1 MKDQKRIKTIKIRE
15 AIDRILAKMKDMEVS
30 YSQELKQVH
39 PIYKRSATNLIHY
52 LALRT
57 FNIDKLD
64 EDLMRLGLPKISEFE
79 GHIRHSILDL
89 KHLINSLMGEFPE
102 EPTPR
107 SVSLIQSEKFI
118 RKNTKLLFGYKSKK
132 RKTRIMVTL
141 PNTAADDLEF
151 VRKLLRS
158 GMNCARINCA
168 HDEASIWL
176 KMIENVKEA
185 RRLERNKCK
194 ITMDLGGPKLRT
206 GPMTPGPKVVHIRPQ
221 RDDLG
226 RVSTPAKLWI
236 APPDIPPPVNTDFQA
251 FIPVDHILF
260 SKIKTGNMIKF
271 VDARGKNCRIVIDRK
286 EGKGKWGVCS
296 DSAYLET
303 GTEMILHKKKQS
315 GKTKHRV
322 GELLPKE
329 QFILLHTGDL
339 LRLHKNAEPGE
350 NAKYDED
357 GKLLSIA
364 HVSCSLPQIIDMV
377 KEGEPIYFD
386 DGKIEGIIKE
396 VGPEELI
403 IRIIQAKD
411 RGSKLKADKGINLP
425 LSDLRIS
432 GLTKKDRQD
441 LRFVA
446 SHADTVN
453 FSFVNSSA
461 DVEDLYSQ
469 LDDLNAHIGVI
480 LKIETQ
486 KGFENLPSIL
496 LTAMQSFPIG
506 IMTARGDLAIETGW
520 KNFATIQQEIMR
532 LSTAAHIPNVWA
544 TQVLENLAKKGTPS
558 RAEIT
563 DAALAQQAECVM
575 LNKGYYIHKA
585 VKMLDKILRR
595 MQRFQRKSQLVLPR
609 LEKADQLLVSHRP
622 FDVN

>member
-1 MKDQKRIKTIKIRE
+1 MSDNKKKNLDQLLAVLE
-15 AIDRILAKMKDMEVS
+15 AILSKMEEMQQTYVNEV
-30 YSQELKQVH
+30 EQVH
-39 PIYKRSATNLIHY
+39 PAYKRSAKNLIDY

-57 FNIDKLD
+57 FNIDKLND
-64 EDLMRLGLPKISEFE
+64 TLKPQGLPEISSDEN
-79 GHIRHSILDL
+79 HIKRSVVGL
-89 KHLINSLMGEFPE
+89 KRLINSLLHRPPSAVIPGTISMG
-102 EPTPR
+102 
-107 SVSLIQSEKFI
+107 QSEKLI
-118 RKNTKLLFGYKSKK
+118 KKNTRQLFGYKSKK

-141 PNTAADDLEF
+141 PNTAADDLDF

-168 HDEASIWL
+168 HDDAAIWL
-176 KMIENVKEA
+176 KMIENVKA
-185 RRLERNKCK
+185 ASKLERKKCK

-206 GPMTPGPKVVHIRPQ
+206 GSMIPGPKVIHIQPR

-226 RVSTPAKLWI
+226 RVSTPAKVWI
-236 APPDIPPPVNTDFQA
+236 APPDIPPPLNTEFQA
-251 FIPVDHILF
+251 FIPVDPVLF
-260 SKIKTGNMIKF
+260 DKIKKGNMLKF
-271 VDARGKNCRIVIDRK
+271 TDSRGKNCKIVIDRK

-303 GTEMILHKKKQS
+303 GTEMMLHKQKQS
-315 GKTKHRV
+315 GEMTHRV

-329 QFILLHTGDL
+329 QFISLFTGDL
-339 LRLHKNAEPGE
+339 LRLHKHAEPGE
-350 NAKYDED
+350 PAEYNED
-357 GKLLSIA
+357 GTLVNMA
-364 HVSCSLPQIIDMV
+364 HVSCSLPHVFEMV

-386 DGKIEGIIKE
+386 DGKIEGYIKE
-396 VGPEELI
+396 IRDGELI
-403 IRIIQAKD
+403 IKITQAKD

-425 LSDLRIS
+425 VSDLRIS
-432 GLTKKDRQD
+432 GLTDKDRED
-441 LRFVA
+441 LKFVA
-446 SHADTVN
+446 SHADAVN
-453 FSFVNSSA
+453 FSFVNSSS
-461 DVEDLYSQ
+461 DVEDLYTE
-469 LDDLNAHIGVI
+469 LEALNAKIGVI

-496 LTAMQSFPIG
+496 LTAMRSFPVG

-520 KNFATIQQEIMR
+520 KNFASIQQEIMR
-532 LSTAAHIPNVWA
+532 LCSAAHIPNVWA

-622 FDVN
+622 FDVQ